1 MEEQRIMLSGSTL
14 AFSQSPEIQAAA
26 VPHLRCPLNPSL
38 ENELRTLTREE
49 LKKGLKDYLSDG
61 QIDALLK
68 RRDRIL
74 ELCASKAP

>member
-1 MEEQRIMLSGSTL
+1 MEDHQVMLSGSTL
-14 AFSQSPEIQAAA
+14 AFSCFPEIQEVM
-26 VPHLRCPLNPSL
+26 VPHLRCPINPSL

-49 LKKGLKDYLSDG
+49 LKKNLRAYLSDS

-74 ELCASKAP
+74 ELCSK